1 MVLTASLDRDRR
13 TLSSLS
19 GRKSLVSSPDS
30 TCLPRRPVRERPW
43 NMEQGVAAVGSFG
56 SLRWLDGTPP
66 PAFVRQPLPHR
77 HQRCARTG
85 PVIRCGLPLEDCV
98 LRCDLL
104 SIDPET
110 RRLWICLLL
119 HSAQSHSS
127 EREIPSSHRAPVRQF
142 DDNTAPASTF
152 GPTAPS
158 AGPNRCHAPILPA
171 SAVTGPVSPVMEST
185 EG

>member
-1 MVLTASLDRDRR
+1 MPWPLFWW
-13 TLSSLS
+13 LSTWLRLQLI
-19 GRKSLVSSPDS
+19 GIEERFRHCPSPDG
-30 TCLPRRPVRERPW
+30 TCLSERPW

-56 SLRWLDGTPP
+56 SLSWLDGTPP

-77 HQRCARTG
+77 HRRRPDGACRAVRAAIG
-85 PVIRCGLPLEDCV
+85 DCV

-104 SIDPET
+104 SIDPES
-110 RRLWICLLL
+110 RRLWICLL

-142 DDNTAPASTF
+142 DDNTAPASIF
-152 GPTAPS
+152 GPTAPT
-158 AGPNRCHAPILPA
+158 AGPNRRHAPILPA